1 MSQFKNPIKW
11 VLATTLFSLC
21 QTILWSTPLTDTVNT
36 LREWVETE
44 RKISEAAAEWEV
56 EKASMQNLISIYKD
70 EASTLDQ
77 IISDAEKDT
86 SAAEVLR
93 NDLLEQRDAIK
104 KVEAQVVQ
112 ALVDAET
119 RIKTLAPVLPP
130 PLRQELDQFFKTI
143 PDNPKES
150 ELAIGQRIQPI
161 VAILTQIQKFNQV
174 VTLVDDFREFEAGR
188 TVQTETVYFGLGGAF
203 YVDQANEHAGI
214 GIPGANGWEW
224 TADSSLIPAI
234 RNFVDI
240 YRGTQQA
247 RYVNLPVSVK

>member
-1 MSQFKNPIKW
+1 VWS
-11 VLATTLFSLC
+11 ASLE
-21 QTILWSTPLTDTVNT
+21 DTVNV

-44 RKISEAAAEWEV
+44 RQISEAAADWEA
-56 EKASMQNLISIYKD
+56 EKASMQNLIAIYKE
-70 EASTLDQ
+70 EAATLDQ
-77 IISDAEKDT
+77 TIKDAEKDT

-93 NDLLEQRDAIK
+93 NELLEQRDSIK
-104 KVEAQVVQ
+104 QVESKVVQ
-112 ALVDAET
+112 AIVQAEGK
-119 RIKTLAPVLPP
+119 IKTLEPVLPP
-130 PLRQELDQFFKTI
+130 PLRQELEQLFKTI
-143 PDNPKES
+143 PEDPKAS

-214 GIPGANGWEW
+214 GVPGENGWEW
-224 TADSSLIPAI
+224 TADKALIPAI

-247 RYVNLPVSVK
+247 KYVSLPVSVK